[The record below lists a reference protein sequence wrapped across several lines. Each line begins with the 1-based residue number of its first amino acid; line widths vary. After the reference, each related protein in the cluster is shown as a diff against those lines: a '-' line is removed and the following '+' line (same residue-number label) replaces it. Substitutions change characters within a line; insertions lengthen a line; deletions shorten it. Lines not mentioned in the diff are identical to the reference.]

1 MIQADPVYD
10 VVAAFV
16 ARLASLGVTDAVI
29 SPGSRSTP
37 LALCF
42 HAQPRI
48 RTWIQLDERAA
59 GFFAL
64 GLGRATGR
72 PAALVC
78 TSGTAAAN
86 YLPAVVEAS
95 HAGVAVVVCTADRP
109 PELRGWGSPQTIDQV
124 GLYGTAARWS
134 VDLPVPGDASPAAAI
149 AWAETAVERA
159 SDSDPGPVHL
169 NWPLREPLEPLSVGA
184 AAPAGTAAGSGV
196 GAGTRDVAGAEVA
209 AGVGD
214 VAGADTGDVAGAE
227 VVAGV
232 GDVAGADTGDVAGA
246 EVVAGVGDV
255 AGSGV
260 AAEAGVAP
268 RAGNLDRN
276 GVRLPAPE
284 LAELAGIVT
293 AHERGVVVVG
303 PWPGGGLDRE
313 LEWASE
319 ARRFAAWAGWPV
331 IGEPITHV
339 RSRSSRPSRPSS
351 PDAKNRE
358 GPPGCVVATADHLLA
373 DGDLAEALRPDA
385 AVLVGRTVTTKPV
398 RLWLERTRPRHVV
411 LVDPEDRWE
420 RAVFRLTGHVP
431 APVESLG
438 SITAG
443 TALSGRDAAGGWLD
457 TWSKLDTA
465 TRTAAETA
473 VEASAE
479 TAVDAPADGAV
490 EAAADGGPLL
500 SARAS
505 RVLVD
510 ALPDGAVMMATN
522 SMPVRDLDAFVFDTG
537 SVVCCANRG
546 AAGIDGSASTAL
558 GIAAAD
564 PSRTVA
570 LYTGD
575 LALLHDLGGLTAAAR
590 LGLHLIA
597 VCVDNDGGE
606 IFSLL
611 PVADRV
617 PAGDFERLF
626 RTPHGLDL
634 CRLDG
639 FGGIRARRMATA
651 GELSEAVQAAAAT
664 RTPGVDLCIIDVSR
678 DDDVA
683 QRRAVTAAAQRAARQ
698 ALAAGWGHV

>member
-1 MIQADPVYD
+1 MTETAYD
-10 VVAAFV
+10 VVAAFA

-37 LALCF
+37 LTLCF

-48 RTWIQLDERAA
+48 SAWIQLDERSG

-72 PAALVC
+72 PAVLVC

-95 HAGVAVVVCTADRP
+95 HAGIGLIVCTADRP

-124 GLYGTAARWS
+124 GLFGTAVRWS
-134 VDLPVPGDASPAAAI
+134 IDLPVPEEASPEAAI
-149 AWAETAVERA
+149 GWAETAVELA
-159 SDSDPGPVHL
+159 SGSDPGPVHL
-169 NWPLREPLEPLSVGA
+169 NWPLREPLEPASAVP
-184 AAPAGTAAGSGV
+184 APATSTTAV
-196 GAGTRDVAGAEVA
+196 
-209 AGVGD
+209 
-214 VAGADTGDVAGAE
+214 
-227 VVAGV
+227 
-232 GDVAGADTGDVAGA
+232 
-246 EVVAGVGDV
+246 
-255 AGSGV
+255 
-260 AAEAGVAP
+260 
-268 RAGNLDRN
+268 RAGRSDRN
-276 GVRLPAPE
+276 GGREPLPE
-284 LAELAGIVT
+284 LADLAEIV
-293 AHERGVVVVG
+293 AGHERGVVVAG

-313 LEWASE
+313 LRWAAE

-331 IGEPITHV
+331 LGEPIAHV
-339 RSRSSRPSRPSS
+339 RGRSHDAGSEERP
-351 PDAKNRE
+351 A
-358 GPPGCVVATADHLLA
+358 CVVATADHLLA
-373 DGDLAEALRPDA
+373 DDALGDKMRPDA
-385 AVLVGRTVTTKPV
+385 AVLVGRTVTSKPV

-411 LVDPEDRWE
+411 LIDPEDRWQ

-431 APVESLG
+431 ASVEALS
-438 SITAG
+438 SITAAPG
-443 TALSGRDAAGGWLD
+443 PPGGDAPGGWLD
-457 TWSKLDTA
+457 TWAKLD
-465 TRTAAETA
+465 AAA
-473 VEASAE
+473 RR
-479 TAVDAPADGAV
+479 AVDAASD
-490 EAAADGGPLL
+490 DGPLL
-500 SARAS
+500 SARAA
-505 RVLVD
+505 RVLVG
-510 ALPDGAVMMATN
+510 ALPHDAVLVATN

-575 LALLHDLGGLTAAAR
+575 LALLHDLSGLAAAAR

-617 PAGDFERLF
+617 PTDDFERLF

-634 CRLDG
+634 CGLDG
-639 FGGIRARRMATA
+639 FGGIRARRMANA
-651 GELSEAVQAAAAT
+651 ADLGEAVRTAAAA
-664 RTPGVDLCIIDVSR
+664 RTPGVDLFVVEVPR

-683 QRRAVTAAAQRAARQ
+683 QRRALTAIAQQAAHQ
-698 ALAAGWGHV
+698 ALARGPDSDGV

>member
-1 MIQADPVYD
+1 MTDPVYD
-10 VVAAFV
+10 VVAAFA

-29 SPGSRSTP
+29 SPGSRSAP
-37 LALCF
+37 LTLCF

-48 RTWIQLDERAA
+48 RSWIQLDERAA

-72 PAALVC
+72 PAVLVC

-95 HAGVAVVVCTADRP
+95 HAGIGVIVCTADRP

-134 VDLPVPGDASPAAAI
+134 VDLPVPGDASVEAAI
-149 AWAETAVERA
+149 GWAETAARL
-159 SDSDPGPVHL
+159 SSGSDPGPVHL
-169 NWPLREPLEPLSVGA
+169 NWPLREPLEPL
-184 AAPAGTAAGSGV
+184 
-196 GAGTRDVAGAEVA
+196 DVV
-209 AGVGD
+209 
-214 VAGADTGDVAGAE
+214 
-227 VVAGV
+227 
-232 GDVAGADTGDVAGA
+232 
-246 EVVAGVGDV
+246 
-255 AGSGV
+255 
-260 AAEAGVAP
+260 
-268 RAGNLDRN
+268 
-276 GVRLPAPE
+276 PAPE
-284 LAELAGIVT
+284 PRPGDTGSDDDRAPTPDPASMADLAEIVT
-293 AHERGVVVVG
+293 EHERGVVIAG
-303 PWPGGGLDRE
+303 PWPAGGLDRE
-313 LEWASE
+313 LEWA
-319 ARRFAAWAGWPV
+319 AAAGRLAAWAGWPL

-339 RSRSSRPSRPSS
+339 RGRSNRSSSDRGGAS
-351 PDAKNRE
+351 PA
-358 GPPGCVVATADHLLA
+358 CVVASAEHLLA

-420 RAVFRLTGHVP
+420 QAVFRLTGHLP
-431 APVESLG
+431 GSVESLG

-443 TALSGRDAAGGWLD
+443 HVPVGRAAPGGWLD
-457 TWSKLDTA
+457 TWAKLDTA
-465 TRTAAETA
+465 AR
-473 VEASAE
+473 
-479 TAVDAPADGAV
+479 GAV
-490 EAAADGGPLL
+490 EAADRGELL
-500 SARAS
+500 SARAA
-505 RVLVD
+505 RTLVG
-510 ALPDGAVMMATN
+510 ALPDGAVLVATN
-522 SMPVRDLDAFVFDTG
+522 SLPVRDLDAFVFDTG
-537 SVVCCANRG
+537 SIVCCANRG

-564 PSRTVA
+564 PSGTVA

-575 LALLHDLGGLTAAAR
+575 LALLHDLSGLAAAAR

-617 PAGDFERLF
+617 PADHFEQLF

-634 CRLDG
+634 SRLDG
-639 FGGIRARRMATA
+639 FGGIRARRVATA
-651 GELSEAVQAAAAT
+651 AELSEAVRTAAAAQA
-664 RTPGVDLCIIDVSR
+664 PGVDLCIIDVSR

-683 QRRAVTAAAQRAARQ
+683 QRRSLTAAAQEAARRV
-698 ALAAGWGHV
+698 LADAQRAR

>member
-42 HAQPRI
+42 HTQPRI
-48 RTWIQLDERAA
+48 RAWIQLDERAA

-134 VDLPVPGDASPAAAI
+134 VDLPVPGEASAAAAI

-159 SDSDPGPVHL
+159 SGSDPGPVHL
-169 NWPLREPLEPLSVGA
+169 NWPLREPLEPLSVVPA
-184 AAPAGTAAGSGV
+184 PPAGTAAGAWV
-196 GAGTRDVAGAEVA
+196 GAGAGDALGAGA
-209 AGVGD
+209 
-214 VAGADTGDVAGAE
+214 
-227 VVAGV
+227 
-232 GDVAGADTGDVAGA
+232 
-246 EVVAGVGDV
+246 
-255 AGSGV
+255 
-260 AAEAGVAP
+260 AGVAP
-268 RAGNLDRN
+268 RAGDMDRH
-276 GVRLPAPE
+276 GARLPAPE

-339 RSRSSRPSRPSS
+339 RSRSSRPSS
-351 PDAKNRE
+351 PDANRE

-420 RAVFRLTGHVP
+420 RAVLRLTGHMP

-438 SITAG
+438 SITFG
-443 TALSGRDAAGGWLD
+443 TAPSGRDAPGGWLD
-457 TWSKLDTA
+457 TWAKLDTA
-465 TRTAAETA
+465 AREAAEAA

-479 TAVDAPADGAV
+479 TALDAPADGAV
-490 EAAADGGPLL
+490 EAAAGGPLL

-505 RVLVD
+505 RVLVG
-510 ALPDGAVMMATN
+510 ALPDGAVMVATN

-575 LALLHDLGGLTAAAR
+575 LALLHDLSGLTAAAR

-611 PVADRV
+611 PVVDRV
-617 PAGDFERLF
+617 PVDHFEQLF

-634 CRLDG
+634 SGLDG
-639 FGGIRARRMATA
+639 FAGIRARRVATA

-683 QRRAVTAAAQRAARQ
+683 QRRAVTAAAQQAARQ
-698 ALAAGWGHV
+698 ALAAGRGHV